1 MYTCPEQ
8 TGDIFHAPLFR
19 KFTEFRGVCNYSL
32 DFRYFLAP
40 IVIFFLTLY
49 TNIVARF
56 QMPFLGC
63 VWKNSFIEYLNEGI
77 VREISQGNR
86 MWIPC
91 ALSVAGPGD

>member
-19 KFTEFRGVCNYSL
+19 KFTEFRAVFNYSL

-77 VREISQGNR
+77 VREISQSNR
-86 MWIPC
+86 MWIPS
-91 ALSVAGPGD
+91 ALSVAGPKN